1 MCLKYRET
9 AFEKPSTDCFDFIMS
24 STILC
29 DNLQPIFKIF
39 ATKFEFYGLNLMKKR
54 NFKFKRHFLSLLN
67 FTLFKL

>member
-24 STILC
+24 NTIVC
-29 DNLQPIFKIF
+29 DDLQPIFKTLV
-39 ATKFEFYGLNLMKKR
+39 AKFEFYGLNLMKKR
-54 NFKFKRHFLSLLN
+54 TFNFKRCFLSLLN